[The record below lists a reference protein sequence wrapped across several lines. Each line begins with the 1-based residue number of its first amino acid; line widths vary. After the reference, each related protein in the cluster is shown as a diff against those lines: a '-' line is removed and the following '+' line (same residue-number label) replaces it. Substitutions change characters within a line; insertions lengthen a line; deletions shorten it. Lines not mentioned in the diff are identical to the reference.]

1 MSNVLVI
8 QPRRILQHAT
18 VIALFPDHEARVVN
32 ALPEAALLHEC
43 DAVIVDAV
51 ALREINALPAPALRS
66 MDAWTV
72 PVVWIDA
79 DTAQAPK
86 CANIAVVKRPV
97 SRDELRTALATCLS
111 RQLMLRANAER
122 PPEKGPA
129 GSGKMIRSTTAP
141 APVSNPAIIEL
152 VDAIEEGVPAQT
164 KEKK

>member
-8 QPRRILQHAT
+8 QPRKILQYAT

-32 ALPEAALLHEC
+32 TIPEAALVHDC

-51 ALREINALPAPALRS
+51 ALRETNALPAATLRS
-66 MDAWTV
+66 MDGWTV

-79 DTAQAPK
+79 DAAQAPK

-97 SRDELRTALATCLS
+97 SRDELRTALATCLG

-122 PPEKGPA
+122 APEKRPA
-129 GSGKMIRSTTAP
+129 SSGKMIRSTTP
-141 APVSNPAIIEL
+141 SPVSNPVIIEL
-152 VDAIEEGVPAQT
+152 IDAIEEGVPAQT